1 MNKEKHAFIVAI
13 ARRLSVGAALV
24 ENEVA
29 YRAAKTGDIE
39 PDGYVL
45 VRIPWG
51 ELTDKFEYMTGK
63 IPVRAMG
70 GGVYYVPDPD
80 EQTWLAELEDAGIIA
95 IWNFTG
101 HTLQLPDEIIRQK
114 ANLAG
119 DLAVLSVKLAARL
132 REMDLS
138 GEEEGK

>member
-45 VRIPWG
+45 VRIHWG

-63 IPVRAMG
+63 IPVRATG

-95 IWNFTG
+95 LDSDD
-101 HTLQLPDEIIRQK
+101 H
-114 ANLAG
+114 
-119 DLAVLSVKLAARL
+119 
-132 REMDLS
+132 
-138 GEEEGK
+138 GEEWEIRMPSRYLMERGCA